1 MDGKIIKRVN
11 SLKQIGL
18 TLTRN
23 MTWDS
28 HIENKH
34 TKAMKK
40 VTLLKLLP
48 PNIPRNTRRQ
58 IYISFIRPL
67 IEYANVIIDNCSEK
81 ADQMMEKIQRQ
92 AALAITRA
100 YKHTKH
106 TDLLKHTGL
115 TSLKQRRHN
124 SKLTLIYK
132 IRNNLTPKYLRDLIP
147 NTRQNRP
154 NTRNRNNISTI
165 KTKKDYMQ
173 KSTIPSSINLWNKLS
188 VPLRTKPTISAFKS
202 ELKKGHHT
210 EFYKPY
216 LQGILN
222 GHINLSRIRMGL
234 SGLNAH
240 RFRYN
245 FIPTRRCPTC
255 DHPNEDTTHYLIFC
269 PTYAAQR
276 TAMFASL
283 VGVRPETQNLT
294 RNLNNANA
302 MKIIEML
309 VNGTKNEKEDVIIFD
324 IASKYIENTKRFL

>member
-1 MDGKIIKRVN
+1 MQYACVPQGSILGPLLFLIYTNDIINDIESDIQMFADDTSLLEIICDTFESYSRVNRDLAKLVSWSKKWLMNFNPSKTKSIIFSKKTENIYFPPLVMDGKIIKRVN

-81 ADQMMEKIQRQ
+81 AEEMLEKIQRQ

-132 IRNNLTPKYLRDLIP
+132 IRKISLP
-147 NTRQNRP
+147 NT
-154 NTRNRNNISTI
+154 
-165 KTKKDYMQ
+165 
-173 KSTIPSSINLWNKLS
+173 
-188 VPLRTKPTISAFKS
+188 
-202 ELKKGHHT
+202 
-210 EFYKPY
+210 
-216 LQGILN
+216 
-222 GHINLSRIRMGL
+222 
-234 SGLNAH
+234 
-240 RFRYN
+240 
-245 FIPTRRCPTC
+245 
-255 DHPNEDTTHYLIFC
+255 
-269 PTYAAQR
+269 
-276 TAMFASL
+276 
-283 VGVRPETQNLT
+283 
-294 RNLNNANA
+294 
-302 MKIIEML
+302 
-309 VNGTKNEKEDVIIFD
+309 
-324 IASKYIENTKRFL
+324 